1 MYGLRLISQS
11 GAIDIP
17 YEYSALHIGA
27 GDGGGM
33 YGKTPMKSAIYAQ
46 YDGVKYKMAQYSN
59 REKAI
64 AVLERIREFKGDIY
78 LMPSDEDVISYND
91 IRKSMGFEPV

>member
-17 YEYSALHIGA
+17 YEYSALHIG
-27 GDGGGM
+27 GGM
-33 YGKTPMKSAIYAQ
+33 LETSIYAQ

-59 REKAI
+59 KEKAL

-78 LMPSDEDVISYND
+78 LMPSDEDVVSYND

>member
-27 GDGGGM
+27 DVVGGM
-33 YGKTPMKSAIYAQ
+33 PGKTPRKSAIYAQ

-59 REKAI
+59 KEKAI
-64 AVLERIREFKGDIY
+64 AVLERIREFTGDIY
-78 LMPSDEDVISYND
+78 LMPLDEDD
-91 IRKSMGFEPV
+91 IDIYGLYKKEE

>member
-33 YGKTPMKSAIYAQ
+33 YGQSPMKSAIYAQ
-46 YDGVKYKMAQYSN
+46 FDGVKYKLAQYSN
-59 REKAI
+59 KEKAMN
-64 AVLERIREFKGDIY
+64 VLEQIREFRGDIY
-78 LMPSDEDVISYND
+78 LMPLDMEV
-91 IRKSMGFEPV
+91 EE